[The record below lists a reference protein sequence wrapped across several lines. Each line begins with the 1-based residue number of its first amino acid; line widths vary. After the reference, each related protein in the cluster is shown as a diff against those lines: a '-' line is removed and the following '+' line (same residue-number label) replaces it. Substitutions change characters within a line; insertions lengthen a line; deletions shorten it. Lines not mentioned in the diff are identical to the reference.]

1 MLEQVLDFIH
11 NYFIAKVYRG
21 KFEIKN
27 GKLVDFSLMNGQ
39 YYKIVGS
46 IFNDQVWQY
55 NSEQLTDETFVGE
68 VWAMAVPPTL
78 IALIS
83 EIEAWNNKYGG
94 VDGATMSPYAS
105 ESFGG
110 YSYTKA
116 SAQGKDGSAKATYD
130 WRDMFGSRLNR
141 WRKLA

>member
-11 NYFIAKVYRG
+11 NYFVKEIYKG
-21 KFEIKN
+21 KFKID
-27 GKLVDFSLMNGQ
+27 GGQLQGADFLQNGQ

-46 IFNDQVWQY
+46 IFNDQVHKY
-55 NSEQLTDETFVGE
+55 PLSDLTDEEFEGQ

-78 IALIS
+78 IALCD
-83 EIEAWNNKYGG
+83 EIDAWVDKYGDA
-94 VDGATMSPYAS
+94 VNTPYQS

-116 SAQGKDGSAKATYD
+116 SGQGKDGTAKASYD
-130 WRDMFGSRLNR
+130 WRDVFGARLNH
-141 WRKLA
+141 WRKLS